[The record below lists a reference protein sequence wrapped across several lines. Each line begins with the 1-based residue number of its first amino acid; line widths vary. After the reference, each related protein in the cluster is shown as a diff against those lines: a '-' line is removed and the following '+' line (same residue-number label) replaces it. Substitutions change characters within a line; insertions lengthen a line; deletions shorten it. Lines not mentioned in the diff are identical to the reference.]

1 MNQIDK
7 QIHDYYQ
14 WLKDRT
20 FVHTDEET
28 GWHVINTPFIG
39 VFNDGIDIYVK
50 NSGNKVKFSDDGETV
65 SNLDL
70 QGVSIV
76 KTRKVLFDNILTN
89 YGIKYNNG
97 ELTIETDLE
106 KFAQAKHNLISAI
119 QEINDFNLLSKNN
132 VNTLFKEDV
141 RNYLNE
147 IDVIYTPDFISK
159 GQTGLEFNFDF
170 QIAKKT
176 EEIVLKSFSRI
187 NNSNLGSFLFSWED
201 IKSTRERIAKKNVK
215 AVAIINDFSKTVR
228 PEFLEALKSK
238 DADYILW
245 SEKDTIENKNK
256 LVA

>member
-20 FVHTDEET
+20 FVHADEQT

-50 NSGNKVKFSDDGETV
+50 NSGNKVKFSDDGETL
-65 SNLDL
+65 SNLEL
-70 QGVSIV
+70 QGVSVV
-76 KTRKVLFDNILTN
+76 KTRKLLFDNILTN
-89 YGIKYNNG
+89 YGIKCSNG
-97 ELTIETDLE
+97 ELTIETDLD

-119 QEINDFNLLSKNN
+119 QEINDFSLLSKNN
-132 VNTLFKEDV
+132 VSTFFKEDV

-187 NNSNLGSFLFSWED
+187 NNSNLGSFLFSWDD
-201 IKSTRERIAKKNVK
+201 IKPTRERIAKKTVK
-215 AVAIINDFSKTVR
+215 AIAIINDLNKPVK
-228 PEFLEALKSK
+228 PEHLEALRSK
-238 DADYILW
+238 EADYILW
-245 SEKDTIENKNK
+245 SEKDSTESKRK
-256 LVA
+256 LAA